1 MPSRLPFLQRGTA
14 NDDQLGQWSRRELEA
29 MDREFSNAMARCF
42 GLPQLPSVELE
53 LERARRER
61 QNALRQQR
69 RRERRQQQR
78 A

>member
-14 NDDQLGQWSRRELEA
+14 NDDQLGQWSRRELET
-29 MDREFSNAMARCF
+29 MDLEFSNAMARCF

-61 QNALRQQR
+61 KNALRQQR